1 MRSLTKSTYVLDL
14 VGQTLQSAAMSE
26 EEKSEQTAGESL
38 NETDERSQKSITSE
52 KAVAERT
59 TIRLSRE
66 AKALRD
72 NLRKRK
78 GQLRERK

>member
-1 MRSLTKSTYVLDL
+1 MGK
-14 VGQTLQSAAMSE
+14 TLQSAAMSE
-26 EEKSEQTAGESL
+26 EEKSEQTAGESP
-38 NETDERSQKSITSE
+38 NETDDRSQKSLTSE

-78 GQLRERK
+78 GQMRERK

>member
-1 MRSLTKSTYVLDL
+1 M
-14 VGQTLQSAAMSE
+14 QSAPMTE
-26 EEKSEQTAGESL
+26 EEKSETSAGNVPED
-38 NETDERSQKSITSE
+38 NPEEAKDRSNKSITSE
-52 KAVAERT
+52 KEVAQRT
-59 TIRLSRE
+59 SHRLSRE

>member
-1 MRSLTKSTYVLDL
+1 MKGLDL
-14 VGQTLQSAAMSE
+14 ITKTLQSAAMNE
-26 EEKSEQTAGESL
+26 EEKSEHTAGESL
-38 NETDERSQKSITSE
+38 KETEDRSQKSITSE

>member
-1 MRSLTKSTYVLDL
+1 MGK
-14 VGQTLQSAAMSE
+14 TLQSAAMNE
-26 EEKSEQTAGESL
+26 EEKTEHSAGEDL
-38 NETDERSQKSITSE
+38 KETHKSDGERSQKSITSE

-59 TIRLSRE
+59 VNRLNRE

-78 GQLRERK
+78 GQMRERK

>member
-1 MRSLTKSTYVLDL
+1 M
-14 VGQTLQSAAMSE
+14 QSAAMSE
-26 EEKSEQTAGESL
+26 EEKSEQTAGEDPKKTT
-38 NETDERSQKSITSE
+38 EEAADRSQKSITSE

-66 AKALRD
+66 AKALRE